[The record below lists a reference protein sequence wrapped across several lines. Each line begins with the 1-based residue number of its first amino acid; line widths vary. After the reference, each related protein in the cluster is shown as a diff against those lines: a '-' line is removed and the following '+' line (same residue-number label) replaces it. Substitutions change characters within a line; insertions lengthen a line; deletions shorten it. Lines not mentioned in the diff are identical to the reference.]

1 MEWILEEVLE
11 NLKNERNAL
20 AFRIDQYSEYED
32 SFKSAVA
39 TDDKFEVGKHE
50 YWRGRYLEAIE
61 NYERIK
67 VIINDV
73 YDMIDEDI
81 ERCKEAEKEM
91 DYLRGDSHGQL

>member
-1 MEWILEEVLE
+1 MDWILEEVLE

-39 TDDKFEVGKHE
+39 TDDKFEVGRHE

-67 VIINDV
+67 AMINDV
-73 YDMIDEDI
+73 YDMIDEEAKNNEAYNE
-81 ERCKEAEKEM
+81 ER
-91 DYLRGDSHGQL
+91 DYLRGDAHGQL

>member
-1 MEWILEEVLE
+1 MDWILEEVLE

-39 TDDKFEVGKHE
+39 TDDKFEVGRHE

-67 VIINDV
+67 AMVDDI
-73 YDMIDEDI
+73 YEMIDEEF
-81 ERCKEAEKEM
+81 ERDKEAEEELN
-91 DYLRGDSHGQL
+91 YLRGDSHGQL

>member
-1 MEWILEEVLE
+1 MDWILEEVLE

-20 AFRIDQYSEYED
+20 AFRIDQYSTYED

-39 TDDKFEVGKHE
+39 TDDKFEAGRHE

-67 VIINDV
+67 GMMDDI
-73 YDMIDEDI
+73 YEMIDEEAKID
-81 ERCKEAEKEM
+81 KEAEEELN
-91 DYLRGDSHGQL
+91 YLRGDSHGQL

>member
-1 MEWILEEVLE
+1 MDWILEEVLE

-20 AFRIDQYSEYED
+20 AFRIDQYLEYED

-39 TDDKFEVGKHE
+39 TDDKFEAGRHE

-67 VIINDV
+67 AMVDDI
-73 YDMIDEDI
+73 YEMIDEEF
-81 ERCKEAEKEM
+81 ERDKEAEREI
-91 DYLRGDSHGQL
+91 DCLRGDAHGQL

>member
-11 NLKNERNAL
+11 NLKSERNAL

-32 SFKSAVA
+32 SFKSAVV

-67 VIINDV
+67 EMINDI

-81 ERCKEAEKEM
+81 KRCKEAEEEV
-91 DYLRGDSHGQL
+91 DCLRGDSHGQL

>member
-1 MEWILEEVLE
+1 MEWILDELLE
-11 NLKNERNAL
+11 NLKSERNAL

-39 TDDKFEVGKHE
+39 TDDKFEVGRHE

-67 VIINDV
+67 AMINDV

-81 ERCKEAEKEM
+81 KRCKEVEREV
-91 DYLRGDSHGQL
+91 DCLSGDAHGQF

>member
-39 TDDKFEVGKHE
+39 TDDKFEVGRHE

-67 VIINDV
+67 AMINDV

-81 ERCKEAEKEM
+81 KRCKEAEREM